1 MKAIVLS
8 DGELEVKEIENS
20 LENLQKIVGGYIEMP
35 YISKIFIQNGI
46 DMVINEDGKFM
57 DELKPQI
64 AIIGKVNNQV
74 LDIIYGNCIFVSHD
88 DNGETV
94 GLNDEQIKVVMNELE
109 LNVMLTHKDDENEE
123 QIVVKAMLI

>member
-1 MKAIVLS
+1 MKTIVLS
-8 DGELEVKEIENS
+8 NGELEVKEIENS

-35 YISKIFIQNGI
+35 YISKVFIQNGI

-94 GLNDEQIKVVMNELE
+94 GLNDKQIKVVMNELK
-109 LNVMLTHKDDENEE
+109 LNVMLTHKDDGNEE
-123 QIVVKAMLI
+123 QIVVKAMFI